1 MRTTVNHNLEHDM
14 TNTTMNTTGAS
25 SVDESFLQVGN
36 VSILKRLLFLH
47 TLHKFTRNFEQVLF
61 GYLERAI
68 IFELF
73 MIFCKLWYF
82 VFRRKR
88 NMKRWKRHRWEPKQ
102 QENSPRDPT
111 HQLSKLT
118 NLVAWHPLSAQL
130 KVLVLTGLG
139 SLWLVSRAS
148 FLRMI
153 KAVYLQLSNDA

>member
-73 MIFCKLWYF
+73 
-82 VFRRKR
+82 
-88 NMKRWKRHRWEPKQ
+88 
-102 QENSPRDPT
+102 
-111 HQLSKLT
+111 
-118 NLVAWHPLSAQL
+118 
-130 KVLVLTGLG
+130 
-139 SLWLVSRAS
+139 
-148 FLRMI
+148 
-153 KAVYLQLSNDA
+153 